1 MNLYITHSLC
11 RLHDNGLGH
20 PEMPERIARI
30 QDQLISTQLFD
41 WFLHAESRAASDD
54 ELSLAHHPDLV
65 KQIAEALPEKGV
77 REIGEDISLSP
88 GSLQAARHAAGA
100 VLDAVDA
107 VESGRA
113 KRVFCNV
120 RPPGH
125 HAEYNEP
132 KGFCLF
138 NNVAIGAAYALQKY
152 GYERIAIVD
161 FDVHH
166 GNGTESY
173 IRREPRVWLG
183 SSFESPL
190 YPFSDPFSDVQ
201 NMVKMPLEKYS
212 DSAVFQE
219 AWLNQGLPALRAF
232 DPQLIVVSAG
242 FDGHFLDPMANLRLH
257 EKDYLWITR
266 EIVRIADECA
276 DGKVISV
283 LEGGYDLAALS
294 MSAAEH
300 IKELFGLN
308 A

>member
-11 RLHDNGLGH
+11 RLHDNGVYH
-20 PEMPERIARI
+20 PEMPERIGRI

-41 WFLHAESRAASDD
+41 WFLHAQSRAATD
-54 ELSLAHHPDLV
+54 EELALV
-65 KQIAEALPEKGV
+65 HDPRLAPKLEEALPEEGV
-77 REIGEDISLSP
+77 RQIGEDVYLSP
-88 GSLQAARHAAGA
+88 DSMVAARHAAGA
-100 VLDAVDA
+100 VLDGIDA
-107 VESGRA
+107 VENGKA

-152 GYERIAIVD
+152 GYERVAIVD

-173 IRREPRVWLG
+173 VRREPRVWFG
-183 SSFESPL
+183 SSFEHPL
-190 YPFSDPFSDVQ
+190 YPYSDPVSDLP
-201 NMVKMPLEKYS
+201 NMVKIPLAKFS
-212 DSAVFQE
+212 DSDVFRE
-219 AWLNQGLPALRAF
+219 HWLTHGFPALKAF
-232 DPQLIVVSAG
+232 KPQLILVSAG
-242 FDGHFLDPMANLRLH
+242 FDGHFLDPLANLRLH
-257 EKDYLWITR
+257 ENDYRWITG
-266 EIVRIADECA
+266 EIVAIADEFA
-276 DGKVISV
+276 EGKVVSV

-308 A
+308 G